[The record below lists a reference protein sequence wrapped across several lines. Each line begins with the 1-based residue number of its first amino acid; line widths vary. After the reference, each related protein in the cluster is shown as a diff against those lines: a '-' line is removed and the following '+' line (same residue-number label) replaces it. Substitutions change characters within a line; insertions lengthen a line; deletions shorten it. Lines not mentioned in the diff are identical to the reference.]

1 MKWEDCKSEKK
12 IRKTSPD
19 LSLIKALIEM
29 SANKIKVIG
38 SLTLNDTTAS
48 VVFVEYYEAL
58 REVVEA
64 IASKNGFKVYS
75 HECLTS
81 MLQELAKEDMIAQK
95 FDRFRKLRNGVN
107 YYGEPVSLEEA
118 KKAVKEIPSLINE
131 LKEKHLKEFN

>member
-1 MKWEDCKSEKK
+1 MKWEDCVDGKK
-12 IRKTSPD
+12 IRQASPD
-19 LSLIKALIEM
+19 RSLIKSLLEM
-29 SANKIKVIG
+29 SENKINVIS

-81 MLQELAKEDMIAQK
+81 MLQELAKEIMIAQK

-107 YYGEPVSLEEA
+107 YYGKQVSLEEA
-118 KKAVKEIPSLINE
+118 KKAVKEIPLIIKE
-131 LKEKHLKEFN
+131 LKEKHLEEFG